1 VGALARKRQRKRQS
15 QRQRQRQRPKE
26 FEGPMTQT
34 VLAIDDLPE
43 IHQLLEVRLR
53 PEALRLQHALTA
65 EEGMEKALK
74 LQPDLILLD
83 LDMPEVS
90 GFDLCQRLKLD
101 PGTALIPII
110 FLTGTV
116 DVETKVRCFDLGA
129 IDYVTKPF
137 HPEELRARVRAALR
151 TKRYQDLLAVR
162 TQLDALTG
170 IWNRAYFDRR
180 MFEEIAAAARYKR
193 KVCLLMIDIDHF
205 KSLNDA
211 YGHPFG
217 DQVLQGVGDAL
228 SSSLRTTDAA
238 CRYGGEEFAIVLS
251 ETGLDGGVVAAD
263 RMQKQLEAL
272 EFFPRGQQVR
282 VTGSFGVA
290 STDQYSDASKL
301 SASALIDAADRAL
314 YAAKQAGRNRVCA
327 AKV

>member
-1 VGALARKRQRKRQS
+1 MNQS
-15 QRQRQRQRPKE
+15 
-26 FEGPMTQT
+26 

-43 IHQLLEVRLR
+43 VHQLLEVRLR
-53 PEALRLQHALTA
+53 PEALTLYQALTA

-83 LDMPEVS
+83 LDLPGAS
-90 GFDLCQRLKLD
+90 GFEVCQRLKSD

-170 IWNRAYFDRR
+170 IWNRTYFDRR
-180 MFEEIAAAARYKR
+180 MFEELAASVRYKR
-193 KVCLLMIDIDHF
+193 KVCVAMIDLDHF
-205 KSLNDA
+205 KGLNDSF
-211 YGHPFG
+211 GHPFG
-217 DQVLQGVGDAL
+217 DQVLQAVGDAL

-238 CRYGGEEFAIVLS
+238 CRYGGEEFAVIMS
-251 ETGLDGGVVAAD
+251 DTNFEGGMIAAE
-263 RMQKQLEAL
+263 RMQKQLAAL
-272 EFFPRGQQVR
+272 EFFPRGESVR
-282 VTGSFGVA
+282 VTGSFGLA
-290 STDQYSDASKL
+290 STEQYPDPGRLTA
-301 SASALIDAADRAL
+301 AELIKAADRAL
-314 YAAKQAGRNRVCA
+314 YAAKQLGRNRVCA
-327 AKV
+327 AKVEV